1 MMSPW
6 CFPNAWAKYLEPV
19 RVKPLELTASL
30 YAFFPFTVSWPF
42 RCQQAFFW
50 VVYVLFVQWRGDIP
64 RWMGAGD
71 TEKFSLQAGKNSGNS
86 FKHRLYHRSS
96 ALSSEPPSPH
106 FFDLKTSRGIQ
117 GWGGYTW
124 ARKFKRQ
131 LHCST
136 FLCCHF
142 CHLGTCNGEGGGIW
156 RGGFGHLPAEQKK
169 FKNPAFSG
177 ICQNPTQKNISEI
190 RKSCGNFRQRS
201 FVPPGICHFGVHLWW
216 FQEPVVGSII
226 E

>member
-117 GWGGYTW
+117 GWGGWLCMSKKIQTSISL
-124 ARKFKRQ
+124 FHIS
-131 LHCST
+131 LLP
-136 FLCCHF
+136 FLSFGHMQWGGRGDLEGGVRTPSRWTKKIQKSSF
-142 CHLGTCNGEGGGIW
+142 FWDLSEPNPKEHLGN
-156 RGGFGHLPAEQKK
+156 
-169 FKNPAFSG
+169 
-177 ICQNPTQKNISEI
+177 
-190 RKSCGNFRQRS
+190 
-201 FVPPGICHFGVHLWW
+201 
-216 FQEPVVGSII
+216 
-226 E
+226 